1 MNAYEIIKKYTTG
14 EKTLVETN
22 TDLARIGA
30 GFYLD
35 INKHLLTEDEIKNG
49 TAGMLDTGTGG
60 MDKVPVINGELN
72 HAVNE
77 VKEDGTVNMIAF
89 VIMQGKTF
97 KVEGKKLIPTA

>member
-1 MNAYEIIKKYTTG
+1 MNAYDIIKKFTTG

-49 TAGMLDTGTGG
+49 TAGLLDTGTGT
-60 MDKVPVINGELN
+60 MDKVHIANGEL
-72 HAVNE
+72 VNCDCGDMFALVIVSGKTYE
-77 VKEDGTVNMIAF
+77 VK
-89 VIMQGKTF
+89 
-97 KVEGKKLIPTA
+97 GKKLIER

>member
-1 MNAYEIIKKYTTG
+1 MTAHEIIMKFTTG

-49 TAGMLDTGTGG
+49 TAGLLDTGTGT
-60 MDKVPVINGELN
+60 MDKVHIANGEL
-72 HAVNE
+72 VNCDCGDMFALVIVSGKIYE
-77 VKEDGTVNMIAF
+77 VK
-89 VIMQGKTF
+89 
-97 KVEGKKLIPTA
+97 GKKLIER

>member
-22 TDLARIGA
+22 TELERIGA

-49 TAGMLDTGTGG
+49 TAGLLDTGTGT
-60 MDKVPVINGELN
+60 MDKVHIANGEL
-72 HAVNE
+72 VNCDCGDMYALVIVSGKTYE
-77 VKEDGTVNMIAF
+77 VK
-89 VIMQGKTF
+89 
-97 KVEGKKLIPTA
+97 GKKLIER

>member
-1 MNAYEIIKKYTTG
+1 MTAHEIIMKFTTG

-49 TAGMLDTGTGG
+49 TAGLLDTGTGS
-60 MDKVPVINGELN
+60 MDKVHIANGEL
-72 HAVNE
+72 VNCDCGDMYALVIVSGKTYE
-77 VKEDGTVNMIAF
+77 VK
-89 VIMQGKTF
+89 
-97 KVEGKKLIPTA
+97 GKKLVER